1 MEVKNKIMN
10 CLNFTNNLAGVLI
23 ILKRK
28 KKGMMIMK
36 NTMSEVTCKRYR

>member
-23 ILKRK
+23 TLKRK
-28 KKGMMIMK
+28 KKRHDDHEK
-36 NTMSEVTCKRYR
+36 HYE